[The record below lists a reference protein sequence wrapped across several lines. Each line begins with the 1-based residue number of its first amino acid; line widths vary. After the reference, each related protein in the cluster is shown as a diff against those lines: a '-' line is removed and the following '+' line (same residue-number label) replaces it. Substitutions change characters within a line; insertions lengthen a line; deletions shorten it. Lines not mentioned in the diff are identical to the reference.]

1 MMAEQFSPSRTSVFD
16 QKAGLSYYSAGKNDR
31 KYNNLTD
38 PKRYITYRW
47 CSRLAASKLPG
58 ADLAVGYLYSK
69 YIKNLSVSTIKQ
81 SGRIVL
87 YFLHFLERD
96 GTTIFALTHQ
106 DISAYVGYE
115 QDRGLKTQS
124 VVNHLR
130 ALYAFLSFLIDQ
142 GVLPETVMQ
151 PKIKIKLPQTLPRAI
166 PAEDIQS
173 LLAAFSTIRDRALI
187 LLLLK
192 TGMRIG
198 ELLSVKVSDIIRAER
213 KILIYQGEKN
223 YQGRVV
229 YYSRD
234 AEQALQHWLMERSG
248 DSDYLFPG
256 QAGRSHLSYVAAWTA
271 MRRTLDRAGL
281 SDKGYSLHSL
291 RHTFATDMLNG
302 GMRLEVLQGLLGH
315 QEIEMTMRYARMTDQ
330 TREHEY
336 FKAMDRIEQ
345 GNNHGSQRLNI
356 ELQKVFK
363 EKKLLCSYRKKL
375 PQ

>member
-1 MMAEQFSPSRTSVFD
+1 MTGELYTPKTSVFA
-16 QKAGLSYYSAGKNDR
+16 QKTSFSYYSGSKTTQKNH
-31 KYNNLTD
+31 KHTNS
-38 PKRYITYRW
+38 KRYATYRW

-58 ADLAVGYLYSK
+58 SDLAVEYLYGK
-69 YIKNLSVSTIKQ
+69 YIKNLSLSTIKQ

-87 YFLHFLERD
+87 YFLHFLTRD
-96 GTTIFALTHQ
+96 GTTIFALTRQ
-106 DISAYVGYE
+106 DINAYVEYE

-130 ALYAFLSFLIDQ
+130 SLYAFISFLIDQ
-142 GVLPETVMQ
+142 GVLAETVMQ

-166 PAEDIQS
+166 PAEDIQH
-173 LLAAFSTIRDRALI
+173 LLGAITTVRNRALI
-187 LLLLK
+187 MLLLR

-198 ELLSVKVSDIIRAER
+198 ELLSVRISDLILNER

-229 YYSRD
+229 YYSSD
-234 AEQALQHWLMERSG
+234 SEQALQRWLMERNSG
-248 DSDYLFPG
+248 SEYLFPG
-256 QAGRSHLSYVAAWTA
+256 QAGRSNLSYTAAWSV
-271 MRRTLDRAGL
+271 MRKTLDRAGL

-302 GMRLEVLQGLLGH
+302 GMRIEVLQRLLGH

-345 GNNHGSQRLNI
+345 GNHHGSDRINT
-356 ELQKVFK
+356 ELQKVFE
-363 EKKLLCSYRKKL
+363 EKKLLRSHRKKL
-375 PQ
+375 P